1 MNRIQL
7 YTRVSERAAAVVIRE
22 YSTSFGLASRLL
34 AQPVRTRIAN
44 IYALVRIADEI
55 VDGATDDAGLGRLDA
70 GRALGELEDQ
80 TLFALEA
87 GYSTNPIV
95 HAFATTARSV
105 GIGADLTRPFFD
117 SMRSDLDE
125 TGYDA
130 DGFERYVYGSAE
142 VIGLMCLQCFL
153 AGHSRTPSQWER
165 LTAGARALGAAFQ
178 KVNFLRDL
186 ADDYE
191 RLGRSYF
198 PGVTVSSFTEVQ
210 KREILDG
217 IAVDL
222 AASRAALPLL
232 PADSRRAVVLAHRLF
247 ADLADRLRETPADCI
262 VSTRVSVPVA
272 AKLWHAAS
280 AGAGR
285 LPRA

>member
-95 HAFATTARSV
+95 HAFATTQV
-105 GIGADLTRPFFD
+105 
-117 SMRSDLDE
+117 
-125 TGYDA
+125 
-130 DGFERYVYGSAE
+130 V
-142 VIGLMCLQCFL
+142 
-153 AGHSRTPSQWER
+153 
-165 LTAGARALGAAFQ
+165 
-178 KVNFLRDL
+178 
-186 ADDYE
+186 
-191 RLGRSYF
+191 
-198 PGVTVSSFTEVQ
+198 
-210 KREILDG
+210 
-217 IAVDL
+217 
-222 AASRAALPLL
+222 PLN
-232 PADSRRAVVLAHRLF
+232 P
-247 ADLADRLRETPADCI
+247 
-262 VSTRVSVPVA
+262 
-272 AKLWHAAS
+272 
-280 AGAGR
+280 
-285 LPRA
+285 